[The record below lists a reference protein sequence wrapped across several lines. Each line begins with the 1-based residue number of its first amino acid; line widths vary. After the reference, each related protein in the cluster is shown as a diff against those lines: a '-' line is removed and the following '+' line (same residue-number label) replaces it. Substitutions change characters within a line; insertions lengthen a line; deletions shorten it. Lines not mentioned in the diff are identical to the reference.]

1 VGGVGSGGNVG
12 SPVGSGGL
20 PGDDDGV
27 RVGARVVG
35 VSVDEG
41 AATDLSFAGLATT
54 NTSQA
59 ISAMTAATANPARP
73 HSHGRGPRGGSGG
86 SPGGGGPV
94 VGGCG
99 LVCVQYGGNCWVG
112 VCPEGGADVCIGV
125 YDVPPYAGSEYA

>member
-54 NTSQA
+54 
-59 ISAMTAATANPARP
+59 
-73 HSHGRGPRGGSGG
+73 
-86 SPGGGGPV
+86 GGGGPV